1 MSSYEEEQAKSI
13 KLGEVIMGSTYIT
26 ENRRPFEPKSSRTTT
41 VFRQTHRKKC
51 VHQQNGRMTGLN
63 RIHGGCN

>member
-1 MSSYEEEQAKSI
+1 
-13 KLGEVIMGSTYIT
+13 MGSTYIT

-63 RIHGGCN
+63 RIHGGCNYVTADMMIMRTAIDF